1 MKWLTAMTLA
11 TQMASAAVGVTANA
25 QAAPALTPQ
34 QKQELSAYNFKGAET
49 ALEAQANQPE
59 RKQGALTPIPP
70 LKVPPI
76 TSRGSL
82 AQPSP
87 TGASAD
93 KGRSEEHTS

>member
-1 MKWLTAMTLA
+1 MKWLTALTMA
-11 TQMASAAVGVTANA
+11 TQIASAAVSVTANA

-34 QKQELSAYNFKGAET
+34 QKQELSTYNFKGAET

-82 AQPSP
+82 AQPL
-87 TGASAD
+87 SAEAPA
-93 KGRSEEHTS
+93 GEG